1 MILPPPHYHFR
12 ILALN
17 SIALAT
23 AIIGNNVLLMNF
35 ARRIRYKLAQP
46 TTIFLWYISAT
57 AHIVALCVSHTI
69 PGANKIFSQAYYYA
83 LIACTIHLLNATM
96 LLISVLPT
104 LRWPIFKTT
113 FPAYAP
119 HMLLT
124 APQRTLMFQTLI
136 FTLYLALGAGIF
148 SSIEGW
154 TYLDGIYWTNY
165 SLLTI
170 GFGSDFTPSSPA
182 SRIVLVP
189 YTAAGIFIL
198 GLVVTSIRALFV
210 ARFRERVVWGKE
222 IVQIQRKQ
230 WWRAQMGYVPRPSP
244 LLFWRARNPR
254 KFGNSKIPTLQAP
267 TKWSREEWEVM
278 RYVKKRADDRRR
290 YLSLL
295 TTFSVFVVIWFGGAL
310 LFWFTERHQDQQ
322 AGKYTYPLS
331 LYFTYVSLT
340 TIGYGDV
347 LPKSRAGRPVFVAW
361 SLAAIPSVTLL
372 ISDIGD
378 TLAKWVKEGPI
389 EGVVGRWLIGTVDIS
404 YEGLDDE
411 EDQAVKRDG
420 PRSIIT
426 TEKPPVAA
434 PDAAKEQGYKN
445 EARKCIKLL
454 EGIRTILHDDEKKR
468 YTWEEWREWIRL
480 LELHKDSGSE
490 EGDVANWTWMGDD
503 GPLFARGESEKLWV
517 LDHIRQRLFEK
528 MEVMLK

>member
-1 MILPPPHYHFR
+1 
-12 ILALN
+12 
-17 SIALAT
+17 
-23 AIIGNNVLLMNF
+23 
-35 ARRIRYKLAQP
+35 
-46 TTIFLWYISAT
+46 
-57 AHIVALCVSHTI
+57 
-69 PGANKIFSQAYYYA
+69 
-83 LIACTIHLLNATM
+83 M

-310 LFWFTERHQDQQ
+310 LFWFTER
-322 AGKYTYPLS
+322 
-331 LYFTYVSLT
+331 VS
-340 TIGYGDV
+340 GA
-347 LPKSRAGRPVFVAW
+347 SRTSCFCV
-361 SLAAIPSVTLL
+361 
-372 ISDIGD
+372 
-378 TLAKWVKEGPI
+378 
-389 EGVVGRWLIGTVDIS
+389 
-404 YEGLDDE
+404 
-411 EDQAVKRDG
+411 
-420 PRSIIT
+420 
-426 TEKPPVAA
+426 
-434 PDAAKEQGYKN
+434 
-445 EARKCIKLL
+445 
-454 EGIRTILHDDEKKR
+454 
-468 YTWEEWREWIRL
+468 
-480 LELHKDSGSE
+480 
-490 EGDVANWTWMGDD
+490 
-503 GPLFARGESEKLWV
+503 
-517 LDHIRQRLFEK
+517 
-528 MEVMLK
+528 